1 MTFTN
6 VAGSRLSKR
15 RRSVKR
21 WTSACRFLSRKPL
34 GISVS
39 AAGLTLVPAL
49 GLRGLRRIGTE
60 SGVDASWGLPPSW
73 SSAWCSVG
81 GAGELKQGVQVTGGF
96 QGGDA
101 SQRGESDRGGH
112 QAPVAGDAG
121 GVFVGPAFHRV
132 VDGAGQRQQQRV
144 GGGGQA
150 SHGRE

>member
-49 GLRGLRRIGTE
+49 GLRGLRRIGTG
-60 SGVDASWGLPPSW
+60 SGVDASWGLAPPW

-101 SQRGESDRGGH
+101 GQRGECDRGGQQH
-112 QAPVAGDAG
+112 GMPGQRRGEQGGD
-121 GVFVGPAFHRV
+121 P
-132 VDGAGQRQQQRV
+132 AGQRQQQRV

-150 SHGRE
+150 PHGRE